1 MKQMKL
7 VLAMTALLA
16 LVVPTLMAGTA
27 EDATALF
34 KSKCVMCHGA
44 DGSGDTTM
52 GKKLAIRDLRS
63 DDVQKQTDEQLLE
76 IIAKGK
82 GKMPIFEG
90 KIPADAMKSLVAH
103 IRSLK
108 K

>member
-1 MKQMKL
+1 MKQTKL
-7 VLAMTALLA
+7 ALAMTALLA

-34 KSKCVMCHGA
+34 KSKCAMCHGP

-52 GKKLAIRDLRS
+52 GKKLKIRDLRS

-76 IIAKGK
+76 IITKGK
-82 GKMPIFEG
+82 NKMPVYDG
-90 KIPADAMKSLVAH
+90 KIPADTMKSLVTL
-103 IRSLK
+103 IRGLK

>member
-1 MKQMKL
+1 MKATKL
-7 VLAMTALLA
+7 VLAMTALFA

-34 KSKCVMCHGA
+34 KSKCAMCHGP

-52 GKKLAIRDLRS
+52 GKKLKIRDLRS

-76 IIAKGK
+76 IITKGK
-82 GKMPIFEG
+82 NKMPVYDG
-90 KIPADAMKSLVAH
+90 KIPADTMKSLVTL
-103 IRSLK
+103 IRGLK